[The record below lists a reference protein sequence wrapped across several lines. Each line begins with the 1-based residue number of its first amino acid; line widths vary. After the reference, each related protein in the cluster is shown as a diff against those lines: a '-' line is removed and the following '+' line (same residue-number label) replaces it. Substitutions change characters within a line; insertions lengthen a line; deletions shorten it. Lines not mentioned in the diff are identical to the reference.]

1 FLAPLFLI
9 WMTGA
14 GRLRVLGRVEV
25 LLGLAAAVLLVA
37 PFYLLTAREL
47 GGAHLRAVKEGTGA
61 TSTGFLAPENFL
73 YYPVHIPEQIGWA
86 MIVPALVGFVAALRA
101 ERRSSSWPYLAMMAA
116 TYLTFTPMAELEARH
131 AIYWVPALAVFA
143 AEGCRLIA
151 DWGAR
156 IVGGKTR
163 GAVLRWSLYGMVLV
177 GTGWITAQDQGLYV
191 RGYEEAARYVVENN
205 EQTPICL
212 FDGFLNGDFIYQVRR
227 HDPARRLW
235 VLRGDK
241 LFYAVLS
248 DPHGGYAEWTK
259 TQEEVLDL
267 IFKYDPELIVVED
280 PQIYFDL
287 PGARL
292 LRQVLQDHPER
303 FRREKTFSLSS
314 NHVTFRGK
322 RLLVYRNLLR
332 NPKRAEVLEIKMLG
346 LGRSLQASP

>member
-1 FLAPLFLI
+1 
-9 WMTGA
+9 
-14 GRLRVLGRVEV
+14 
-25 LLGLAAAVLLVA
+25 
-37 PFYLLTAREL
+37 
-47 GGAHLRAVKEGTGA
+47 
-61 TSTGFLAPENFL
+61 
-73 YYPVHIPEQIGWA
+73 
-86 MIVPALVGFVAALRA
+86 
-101 ERRSSSWPYLAMMAA
+101 
-116 TYLTFTPMAELEARH
+116 
-131 AIYWVPALAVFA
+131 
-143 AEGCRLIA
+143 
-151 DWGAR
+151 
-156 IVGGKTR
+156 
-163 GAVLRWSLYGMVLV
+163 
-177 GTGWITAQDQGLYV
+177 V
-191 RGYEEAARYVVENN
+191 RGCEEAARYVVENN

-212 FDGFLNGDFIYQVRR
+212 FDGFLNGDFIYQLRR

-241 LFYAVLS
+241 LFYGVLS
-248 DPHGGYAEWTK
+248 DPHGGYAEWAK